1 MEKDNHLKLPWTLI
15 QKITLNQQ
23 CLKTLTS
30 GTDLL
35 EEIVSLLQLSLIKMQ
50 MKMFQS
56 YQSNT
61 TLLLKLLKF
70 TIKLKLFF
78 TILERLIYPTVV
90 KKEKKSMKKWNKNKM
105 MIMSRKMNLK
115 VVLKYKKMK
124 LKKILMEIKKQAKF
138 FLNMKT
144 NEF

>member
-1 MEKDNHLKLPWTLI
+1 
-15 QKITLNQQ
+15 
-23 CLKTLTS
+23 
-30 GTDLL
+30 
-35 EEIVSLLQLSLIKMQ
+35 
-50 MKMFQS
+50 MFQS